1 MTERFIISAIF
12 LQIIAFLLWIVGI
25 RPYLKKNGLHSLRGV
40 DGLSTVINDIQQ
52 ALEVSKKQGRSPV
65 SLKALISAE
74 IISFALII
82 AAVIF

>member
-1 MTERFIISAIF
+1 MVEKFITIAIF
-12 LQIIAFLLWIVGI
+12 LQIIAFLLWIIGI
-25 RPYLKKNGLHSLRGV
+25 KPFLKKNGMHTLRGA
-40 DGLSTVINDIQQ
+40 DSFTTVINDIQQ

-65 SLKALISAE
+65 SLKALISVE